1 MSKSVLFYSNKCK
14 HSLKAIELIKKNNIN
29 INLVSIDNKNIKLP
43 TFLKVVPT
51 IIEEGSNSPLEGEF
65 VFKWLQRFIKQDNHQ
80 ANYQANYQSNPQA
93 NHQSNAQSNPQSKL
107 QPISSQSNDSIQP
120 FFSNEMSGYSDG
132 YSYLNN
138 ENPMNHSY
146 EFLNGVET
154 SNQNKISSIETSSS
168 SAKEDEFNQ
177 QYEQLMEKR
186 RSEVPDAI
194 QRS

>member
-14 HSLKAIELIKKNNIN
+14 HSRKAIELIKKNNIN

-51 IIEEGSNSPLEGEF
+51 IIEEGSNSPLEGDF
-65 VFKWLQRFIKQDNHQ
+65 VFKWLERFTKK
-80 ANYQANYQSNPQA
+80 SNP
-93 NHQSNAQSNPQSKL
+93 QSNPQSNL
-107 QPISSQSNDSIQP
+107 QPIASQSNDSIQP

-146 EFLNGVET
+146 EFLSGVQT
-154 SNQNKISSIETSSS
+154 TNQNQINSIETSSS

-186 RSEVPDAI
+186 RNEVPDAI

>member
-14 HSLKAIELIKKNNIN
+14 HSLKAIELIKQNNIN
-29 INLVSIDNKNIKLP
+29 INLVSIDNKNVKLP

-51 IIEEGSNSPLEGEF
+51 IIEEGSNSPLEGDF
-65 VFKWLQRFIKQDNHQ
+65 VFKWLQRFIKQDNP
-80 ANYQANYQSNPQA
+80 QSNQ
-93 NHQSNAQSNPQSKL
+93 QSNTQSNQQSNQQSKA
-107 QPISSQSNDSIQP
+107 PPSNDSIQP

-154 SNQNKISSIETSSS
+154 SNKNKISSIETTSS

-186 RSEVPDAI
+186 RSEVPDCI